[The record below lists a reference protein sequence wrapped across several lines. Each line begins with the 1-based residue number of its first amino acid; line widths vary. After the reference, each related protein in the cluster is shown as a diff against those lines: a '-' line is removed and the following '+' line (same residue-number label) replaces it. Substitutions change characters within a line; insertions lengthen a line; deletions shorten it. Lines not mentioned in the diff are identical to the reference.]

1 MKLFLDTANVEEIRE
16 AVQWGVID
24 GVTTNP
30 TLAAREKKDFLEILP
45 EICRLVDGPVSAEVI
60 SEDWQGMVEEA
71 RQLAAVADN
80 VVVKIP
86 VTWAGMQAVKLLA
99 GEGIETNV
107 TLGFTVNQALLAAR
121 AGATYVSPFLGRLD
135 DIGGS
140 GIALLEDLVALFKQ
154 HQLPTRII
162 AASIRHQEHVTR
174 AALAGASI
182 ATLPHRVL
190 KQMVKHPLTERGLE
204 QFLADWRQLS
214 EQ

>member
-107 TLGFTVNQALLAAR
+107 TLVFTVNQALLAAR
-121 AGATYVSPFLGRLD
+121 LATMLALSW
-135 DIGGS
+135 GG
-140 GIALLEDLVALFKQ
+140 
-154 HQLPTRII
+154 
-162 AASIRHQEHVTR
+162 
-174 AALAGASI
+174 
-182 ATLPHRVL
+182 
-190 KQMVKHPLTERGLE
+190 
-204 QFLADWRQLS
+204 
-214 EQ
+214 